1 MGKFITTEF
10 ARVRC
15 ALCNEILDTLNPG
28 RTFDSI
34 KECNCQAETVV
45 NYEEL
50 EIEEL
55 RDILKT
61 KNIPFS
67 PQAGKPTLIKKI
79 KGA

>member
-1 MGKFITTEF
+1 MGKFKTSEF

-15 ALCNEILDTLNPG
+15 SKCNEILDTLNPG
-28 RTFDSI
+28 REFDSI
-34 KECNCQAETVV
+34 KECNCQAEVIV

-50 EIEEL
+50 EIDEL
-55 RDILKT
+55 RDILKGR
-61 KNIPFS
+61 NIPFS

>member
-1 MGKFITTEF
+1 MGKFITSEF

-15 ALCNEILDTLNPG
+15 AVCKEVLDTLNPG
-28 RTFDSI
+28 REFDSI
-34 KECNCQAETVV
+34 KECNCQKEEVID
-45 NYEEL
+45 YEEL

-55 RDILKT
+55 REILKT

-67 PQAGKPTLIKKI
+67 SQAGKPTLIKKI